1 MLAAEI
7 KSALQRTFFRYAQLC
22 VCDVQHLTRL
32 AGQTAISH
40 YNMSSRPSS
49 QDNESEDLH
58 ECRQS
63 RDIHASTFQQF
74 SIDQTL

>member
-7 KSALQRTFFRYAQLC
+7 KSALQRTFVRYAQLC

-40 YNMSSRPSS
+40 YNTSSKPSLP
-49 QDNESEDLH
+49 DNESEDLH
-58 ECRQS
+58 ECR
-63 RDIHASTFQQF
+63 
-74 SIDQTL
+74 